1 MKKIFL
7 QILII
12 AFCYNA
18 KAQEATFYV
27 VADQDDWQLFMSKN
41 LSIDLAAGSQGKVI
55 IITLTAGDEGLGTGS
70 LNGSPISF
78 YAAKERGAVYSS
90 KFTRDYNNLS
100 IPPFNNT
107 YPMPTAQTV
116 NIGGKN
122 ITKYYYGDPDGY
134 GTVVNYFFRLPD
146 GGQNG
151 DGFTATGFQSLK
163 KLKNGTAPN
172 TTNITSIDGANS
184 FTWTELVNTIYAIIS
199 LERVNDPQVWV
210 NKASLNTTTNPNDH
224 SDHFYSST
232 AAQEAIASRAWIGIN
247 EYVMDYS
254 SNLTTPPSIFLNSE
268 EYELSSALYGMFNW
282 SLIQGRYPSKLTST
296 VRGWLPKESF
306 TLIRS
311 PQGGP
316 LPVTLLS
323 FYGTLKGNNVLLE
336 WSTSSEYNSKQ
347 FEIERSNDGITYRK
361 INSVPA
367 SGNSTTEKKYSYL
380 DIEST
385 ELNYY
390 RLKTVD
396 LNGDNKISDV
406 VIVKNIGLTQSIAY
420 VTNPFSDHI
429 NIRFTKLPK
438 GDVTLNLVDLT
449 GKLVATA
456 KILNPLSSII
466 RFDYYKT
473 LSSGI
478 YIWQLETQGNKYSI
492 KVLKQ

>member
-12 AFCYNA
+12 AFGYVA
-18 KAQEATFYV
+18 KAQETTFYV
-27 VADQDDWQLFMSKN
+27 VADQDDWQLFMSRN
-41 LSIDLAAGSQGKVI
+41 LSTDLAAGSQGKVI

-90 KFTRDYNNLS
+90 KFARDYNNLS
-100 IPPFNNT
+100 IPPFNQT

-116 NIGGKN
+116 NIAGKN
-122 ITKYYYGDPDGY
+122 LTKYYYGDPNGY
-134 GTVVNYFFRLPD
+134 GTVINYFFRLPD

-151 DGFTATGFQSLK
+151 DGFTGTGYQSLK
-163 KLKNGTAPN
+163 KLKNGTSPN
-172 TTNITSIDGANS
+172 NSIITSIDGANT
-184 FTWTELVNTIYAIIS
+184 FTWAQLVNTIYAIIS
-199 LERVNDPQVWV
+199 LESTNDPQVWL
-210 NKASLNTTTNPNDH
+210 NKASLNTTTNPNDN

-232 AAQEAIASRAWIGIN
+232 AAQDAIDSHSWIGIN

-254 SNLTTPPSIFLNSE
+254 SNLTTPPSIFLSSD
-268 EYELSSALYGMFNW
+268 EYELSSALYGMYNW
-282 SLIQGRYPSKLTST
+282 SLIQGRYPSKLNST
-296 VRGWLPKESF
+296 VRGWLPIESF
-306 TLIRS
+306 TVIRS
-311 PQGGP
+311 PVV
-316 LPVTLLS
+316 LPITLLS
-323 FYGTLKGNNVLLE
+323 FNGTLKGNNVLLE
-336 WSTSSEYNSKQ
+336 WSTSSENNSKQ
-347 FEIERSNDGITYRK
+347 FEIERSIDGITYRK

-380 DIEST
+380 DIEAT

-396 LNGDNKISDV
+396 LDGDNKISDV
-406 VIVKNIGLTQSIAY
+406 VIVKNNKLTQSIDY

-438 GDVTLNLVDLT
+438 GDIALNLVDLT

-456 KILNPLSSII
+456 KISNPLSSII
-466 RFDYYKT
+466 RFDYNKT

-478 YIWQLETQGNKYSI
+478 YILQIETQGNKYSI
-492 KVLKQ
+492 KVLKE